1 MAQEVSSSD
10 RAVANPKG
18 LWFGDLDTLGISRWL
33 AAVRV
38 LRLRCLT
45 EDFDGRVP
53 DLINDFLQGGEL
65 PRNDFGCGR
74 SGEL

>member
-18 LWFGDLDTLGISRWL
+18 LWFRGPDTLGISRWL

-38 LRLRCLT
+38 LRLQCLT

-53 DLINDFLQGGEL
+53 DLTNDFL
-65 PRNDFGCGR
+65 
-74 SGEL
+74 